1 MCLQLAKEMVVSAVL
16 ANLKLNFL
24 EKNMKV
30 EISRRRFLQGSVAL
44 SVVGGTT
51 LSTTSILA
59 NSKDDAKNVLMK
71 KVPTVCEMCVNKCA
85 VIAQVRNGIVTKL
98 DPNPYF
104 PKSRNMLCARG
115 AAGIHALYDPDRL
128 KYPLIRTGERGD
140 GKYRR
145 ATWDEAYAF
154 IEKKL
159 TKILDEEQDNRS
171 CIGYCAGEGMAEH
184 TFKSFMADKFGSS
197 NFLNHSSICLQTAVS
212 GFTLTIGGYGQADLE
227 NAKYVIMAGA
237 NRAEAI
243 LTPDT
248 MDLFKRTRGR
258 GAKLVVV
265 DPRFTNTAMHADT
278 YVAIKP
284 GTDLAFVLALTYVAI
299 IDQVYNRGYVA
310 KNFVDFDKYK
320 KHIIESEYTPEWAEQ
335 ITGVPADTIC
345 KIAHDFMAA
354 APQAI
359 YYQGRRTTWS
369 KNDFQLRRAMALFT
383 ALGGGID
390 VKGGI
395 VFGKSLP
402 LGDHTINAPMY
413 AQAKP
418 RIDKDLAAIVGAT
431 GTWVGWRNMVAEGK
445 TPYPIRGMFV
455 YKQNPMLSVPNSTKT
470 RKMFEKMDLV
480 VVIDT
485 MPSDTA
491 MLADVILPE
500 CTYLEREDPVRMF
513 PGIEPAIILREKV
526 IEPMYETKPVIEI
539 MHGLATKLTKPLW
552 EITKKYDEDVQ
563 EELESTPEDEF
574 FEEGGFDLTEP
585 FKESQEEINK
595 HMFVSK
601 HGEEAWKLLREKGV
615 YYPNMMTYF
624 KKITNNTYECYPKD
638 KKFYSVLKLEEA
650 YDPET
655 FLHDTCVNPAD
666 IADLKR
672 SFNTPNKKVE
682 CFLGSMEAR
691 GVDAMPQWRDEDY
704 VKVPAGK
711 FKFITGRHA
720 QFTQNSTMNNIMLL
734 ELMRENYI
742 WVNDKEAEKLDIK
755 FGDTVEVTS
764 SIGQIYIKAYPT
776 PKIIPGAVFY
786 IHGFGSK
793 SEGLTF
799 AHRNGASDNE
809 IIEDTIEPV
818 HGCANMHD
826 TLVSLRRV

>member
-1 MCLQLAKEMVVSAVL
+1 
-16 ANLKLNFL
+16 
-24 EKNMKV
+24 MKV

-44 SVVGGTT
+44 SVAGGAA
-51 LSTTSILA
+51 LSSTQILA
-59 NSKDDAKNVLMK
+59 ASKEKKQAPLMK
-71 KVPTVCEMCVNKCA
+71 KVPTICEMCVNKCA
-85 VIAQVRNGIVTKL
+85 AIATVKNGIVTKL

-140 GKYRR
+140 GKYKR
-145 ATWDEAYAF
+145 ATWDEAYEF
-154 IEKKL
+154 IKEKMV
-159 TKILDEEQDNRS
+159 KILDEEKDNRS
-171 CIGYCAGEGMAEH
+171 CIGYCAGEGLAEH
-184 TFKSFMADKFGSS
+184 TYKTFMSDKFGSS
-197 NFLNHSSICLQTAVS
+197 NFLNHSTICLQTAVS
-212 GFTLTIGGYGQADLE
+212 GYTLTIGGYGQADLE

-248 MDLFKRTRGR
+248 MDMFKRTRGR
-258 GAKLVVV
+258 GMNLVVV

-278 YVAIKP
+278 YLAIRP
-284 GTDLAFVLALTYVAI
+284 GTDLAFVLALTYVVLL
-299 IDQVYNRGYVA
+299 DQVYNRNYVA

-320 KHIIESEYTPEWAEQ
+320 KHILESEYTPEWAEK
-335 ITGVPADTIC
+335 ITGIPADSIC

-354 APQAI
+354 APQAVF
-359 YYQGRRTTWS
+359 YQGRRTTWS

-395 VFGKSLP
+395 VFGKKLP
-402 LGDHTINAPMY
+402 LGEHTATAPMY
-413 AQAKP
+413 ANAKP
-418 RIDKDLAAIVGAT
+418 RIDKNVAAVVGAT
-431 GTWVGWRNMVAEGK
+431 GSWVGWRNMVAEGK

-455 YKQNPMLSVPNSTKT
+455 YKQNPMLSVPNSAKTKM
-470 RKMFEKMDLV
+470 MFEKMDLV

-491 MLADVILPE
+491 MYADVILPE
-500 CTYLEREDPVRMF
+500 CTYLEREDPVQSF
-513 PGIEPAIILREKV
+513 AGIEPAILLREKA
-526 IEPMYETKPVIEI
+526 IEPMYETKPVNDI
-539 MHGLATKLTKPLW
+539 MRELAQKLTKPLW
-552 EITKKYDEDVQ
+552 EITKKYDEDIQ
-563 EELESTPEDEF
+563 AELEDGADEKEV
-574 FEEGGFDLTEP
+574 FEEGGFDLAEP
-585 FKESQEEINK
+585 FMHSQEETNK
-595 HMFVSK
+595 HMFVEK
-601 HGEEAWKLLREKGV
+601 YGEEAWLTLREKGV
-615 YYPNMMTYF
+615 FYPNMSTYF
-624 KKITNNTYECYPKD
+624 KKIDNNTYQYYPKD
-638 KKFYSVLKLEEA
+638 KKFYSVLKLEEEFDATA
-650 YDPET
+650 Y
-655 FLHDTCVNPAD
+655 LHDTCVNPVD

-682 CFLGSMEAR
+682 CYLGSMASK
-691 GVDAMPQWRDEDY
+691 GIDPMPQWRDEDH

-720 QFTQNSTMNNIMLL
+720 QFTQNSTQNNIILL

-742 WVNDKEAEKLDIK
+742 WINDKEAEKLGIN
-755 FGDTVEVTS
+755 FGDTVEVAS
-764 SIGQIYIKAYPT
+764 SIGKVLIKAYPT
-776 PKIIPGAVFY
+776 AKIIPGAVFY
-786 IHGFGSK
+786 IHGFGAK
-793 SEGLTF
+793 SAGMTF

>member
-1 MCLQLAKEMVVSAVL
+1 
-16 ANLKLNFL
+16 
-24 EKNMKV
+24 MKV

-44 SVVGGTT
+44 SIVGGTALT
-51 LSTTSILA
+51 QTTILA
-59 NSKDDAKNVLMK
+59 SNEKKSKETPLMK
-71 KVPTVCEMCVNKCA
+71 QVPTICEMCVNKCA
-85 VIAQVRNGIVTKL
+85 AIATVKNGIVIKL

-115 AAGIHALYDPDRL
+115 VAGIHALYDPDRL

-145 ATWDEAYAF
+145 ATWDEAYTF
-154 IEKKL
+154 IQEKL
-159 TKILDEEQDNRS
+159 VKILDEEKDNRS
-171 CIGYCAGEGMAEH
+171 CIGYCAGEGLAEH
-184 TFKSFMADKFGSS
+184 TFKTFMADKFGSS
-197 NFLNHSSICLQTAVS
+197 NFLNHSTICLQTAVS
-212 GFTLTIGGYGQADLE
+212 GYTLTIGGYGQADLE

-248 MDLFKRTRGR
+248 MDMFKRTRGR
-258 GAKLVVV
+258 GMNLVVV

-278 YVAIKP
+278 YVAIRP

-299 IDQVYNRGYVA
+299 NEQIYNRNYVA

-320 KHIIESEYTPEWAEQ
+320 KHILESHYTPEWAEK
-335 ITGVPADTIC
+335 ITGVPATTMY
-345 KIAHDFMAA
+345 KIARDFMAA
-354 APQAI
+354 APQAV

-369 KNDFQLRRAMALFT
+369 SNDFQLRRAMALFT

-395 VFGKSLP
+395 VFGKKLP
-402 LGDHTINAPMY
+402 LGEHTTTAAMY

-418 RIDKDLAAIVGAT
+418 RIDKNLAAVVGAT

-455 YKQNPMLSVPNSTKT
+455 YKQNPMLSVPNSAKTKQ
-470 RKMFEKMDLV
+470 MFEKMDLV

-500 CTYLEREDPVRMF
+500 CTYLEREDPVQSF
-513 PGIEPAIILREKV
+513 AGTEPAIALREKT
-526 IEPMYETKPVIEI
+526 IDPMYETKPVIEI
-539 MHGLATKLTKPLW
+539 MRGLSQKLSKPLW

-563 EELESTPEDEF
+563 EELEDNDEKEF
-574 FEEGGFDLTEP
+574 YEENGFDLSEP
-585 FKESQEEINK
+585 FMHAQEETNK
-595 HMFVSK
+595 HMFVGTY
-601 HGEEAWKLLREKGV
+601 GEEAWTILREKGV
-615 YYPNMMTYF
+615 FYPNMLSYF
-624 KKITNNTYECYPKD
+624 KKIDNNTYECYPKD
-638 KKFYSVLKLEEA
+638 KKFYSVLKLEEEYNA
-650 YDPET
+650 EA
-655 FLHDTCVNPAD
+655 FLHDLCVNPVD

-682 CFLGSMEAR
+682 CYLASMESR
-691 GVDAMPQWRDEDY
+691 SVDPMPVWKDEDF
-704 VKVPAGK
+704 VKIPAGK
-711 FKFITGRHA
+711 FKFISGRHA
-720 QFTQNSTMNNIMLL
+720 QQTQNSSQNNIMLL

-742 WVNDKEAEKLDIK
+742 WINDKEAENVGIK
-755 FGDTVEVTS
+755 FGDTVEVS
-764 SIGQIYIKAYPT
+764 SRVGSVRIKAYPT
-776 PKIIPGAVFY
+776 PKIIPQTVFY
-786 IHGFGSK
+786 VHGFGAK

-799 AHRNGASDNE
+799 ACRNGASDNE

-826 TLVSLRRV
+826 TIVSIRKV